1 MTLLEASRGLSLY
14 LKTLEIALDDDR
26 ITFDE
31 ATMLRILGKALG
43 VSPLDQP
50 DCIAIAKNEM
60 PSPISDEQE
69 EEWYQREIGDA
80 ITYQALLVAALD
92 DDEITEDEMA
102 ILDGFRSVIGLREDE
117 HALIAEAIRAT
128 ATEDEA
134 GVRRLERLDSF
145 LDRNPWS

>member
-1 MTLLEASRGLSLY
+1 MGLLDASRGLFLY
-14 LKTLEIALDDDR
+14 LKTLEVALEDER

-43 VSPLDQP
+43 VSVMDLP
-50 DCIAIAKNEM
+50 DCIAIVKGEM
-60 PSPISDEQE
+60 PSPISEEQK
-69 EEWYQREIGDA
+69 EEWSQREIGDS

-92 DDEITEDEMA
+92 DDEISEDEMA
-102 ILDGFRSVIGLREDE
+102 ILDDFRSAINLREDE

-128 ATEDEA
+128 APEDEM

-145 LDRNPWS
+145 IDRNPWS

>member
-1 MTLLEASRGLSLY
+1 MGLLDASRGLFLY
-14 LKTLEIALDDDR
+14 LKTLEIALEDER

-31 ATMLRILGKALG
+31 ATMLRIMGKALG
-43 VSPLDQP
+43 VSPMDLP
-50 DCIAIAKNEM
+50 DCIAIAKGEM
-60 PSPISDEQE
+60 PSPMSENQE
-69 EEWYQREIGDA
+69 EEWSQREIGDS

-102 ILDGFRSVIGLREDE
+102 ILDGFRSAIDLREDE

-128 ATEDEA
+128 APEDEM

-145 LDRNPWS
+145 IDRNPWS